1 MRRSRVRSRRDR
13 DVRLGYAGLVIG
25 AGAFVGALVVTT
37 NLVDV
42 LPDLDLQQPVLAQEQ
57 RVVDGAQ
64 MRPRTSTAPG
74 VSGTG
79 DARRASAPV
88 PGGRATPQAQ
98 PAVAPAPA
106 PAPAPTPA
114 NPNPNPTTPT
124 PTTPTTPT
132 PDPDP
137 APGPGGPVSS
147 VLNPVA
153 ATAAE
158 VLDGLS
164 GGATQP
170 VSQGA
175 VAVVGI
181 VGELADGPLEG
192 LRRSEAPQGCLLTC
206 P

>member
-1 MRRSRVRSRRDR
+1 MRSRRDR
-13 DVRLGYAGLVIG
+13 DVRLGYAGLVVG

-37 NLVDV
+37 NVVDV

-57 RVVDGAQ
+57 RVVGGAQ

-74 VSGTG
+74 VSGAG
-79 DARRASAPV
+79 DARRASAPG
-88 PGGRATPQAQ
+88 PGGRATPQAP

-106 PAPAPTPA
+106 PAPAPTP
-114 NPNPNPTTPT
+114 PNPNPTTPT
-124 PTTPTTPT
+124 PTTPT

-137 APGPGGPVSS
+137 PPGPGGPVSS

-170 VSQGA
+170 VGQGA
-175 VAVVGI
+175 VAVVGL

-192 LRRSEAPQGCLLTC
+192 LRRAEAPQGCLLTC